1 MSSAV
6 ADVPTAADAQTS
18 AFAAAEVAAAAVLLA
33 STAAAVHVLLLPLRP
48 FMCCFYC
55 CGRSCVAS
63 TVAAVHV
70 LLLLLR
76 SFICWPGLLLQA
88 LRCVHLQQ
96 PLGARRMRNVR
107 QCKAYRQHCTA
118 PDSYV
123 SLSAPRPCPVVH
135 HHIAASLSEYGTAS
149 SAHVPCAALP
159 AELS

>member
-63 TVAAVHV
+63 TVAVVHV
-70 LLLLLR
+70 LLLPVR
-76 SFICWPGLLLQA
+76 SFMCCFYCCGRSCVASTVAVVHMLAWAAAAGLAMRAPSATTGRSANAKCAAVQSLQA
-88 LRCVHLQQ
+88 TL
-96 PLGARRMRNVR
+96 
-107 QCKAYRQHCTA
+107 HCT
-118 PDSYV
+118 
-123 SLSAPRPCPVVH
+123 R
-135 HHIAASLSEYGTAS
+135 
-149 SAHVPCAALP
+149 
-159 AELS
+159 